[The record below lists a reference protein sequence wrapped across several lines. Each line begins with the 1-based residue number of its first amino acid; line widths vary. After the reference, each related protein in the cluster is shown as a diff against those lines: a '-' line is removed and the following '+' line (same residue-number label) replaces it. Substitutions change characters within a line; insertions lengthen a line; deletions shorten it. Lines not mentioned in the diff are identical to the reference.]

1 MSNHDA
7 AEVNY
12 MVKQDSKIPIVF
24 QKLMDEKLICEEDM
38 LSTKDGFSMV
48 FKSLSSMLISGGIET
63 FPDRDG
69 NILECRNFFD
79 DWFLFA
85 VTHEENTAYGLLK
98 MREQE
103 HDLERGIQADGD
115 TPGVTISFVAFNT
128 DVLIS
133 CLENP
138 SADSRKKLGME
149 INRTVAYPKQTHQ
162 DELKAYFIRPQA
174 EAPYQI
180 AETYVKYIATF
191 SSGGMLQVPK
201 AYTEIY
207 RKRAN
212 SAKYARVPDF
222 LDQNNKNADL
232 VVCDHEK
239 IYIRNVEQLTKYEKL
254 AILATH
260 TGNVSYHSFAA
271 EVRYHAMFLSNLAKI
286 RLPVVGSPYASAV
299 RADMSIG
306 DKEFQGPTP
315 YYNHSGKMI
324 LTQMKYH
331 TDM

>member
-1 MSNHDA
+1 
-7 AEVNY
+7 
-12 MVKQDSKIPIVF
+12 MVKQNSKNPTVF

-38 LSTKDGFSMV
+38 LATKDGFAMV
-48 FKSLSSMLISGGIET
+48 FKSLSSVLISKGIET
-63 FPDRDG
+63 FSDRGG

-85 VTHEENTAYGLLK
+85 ITHEETPVYGLLK

-103 HDLERGIQADGD
+103 HDLKRGIQADGD

-149 INRTVAYPKQTHQ
+149 INRTVAYPKQKHHAA
-162 DELKAYFIRPQA
+162 LKAYFIRPQA
-174 EAPYQI
+174 EAPYLI

-191 SSGGMLQVPK
+191 SSAGAIQVPE

-207 RKRAN
+207 GKRGN

-222 LDQNNKNADL
+222 LDQNNKNADMI
-232 VVCDHEK
+232 VCDHER
-239 IYIRNVEQLTKYEKL
+239 IYIRDVEQLTKHEKL

-260 TGNVSYHSFAA
+260 TGNVSVHSFAA
-271 EVRYHAMFLSNLAKI
+271 EIRYHAMFLRNLAKI
-286 RLPVVGSPYASAV
+286 RLPMVGSPYASAV

-315 YYNHSGKMI
+315 YYNQLGKMI